1 MHPKRTSKWVVKPF
15 VYFMGSNNIQR
26 AWLFE
31 PNSITE
37 RIKRNHSFELELV
50 SEHTEELDYLDKRI
64 VGIVQNESTVRRVK
78 LFGDGKELVFGESII
93 PQETKEHGFAGLKNL
108 IFTSKK
114 FKRMRVLFAKFEF
127 NSKKYWG
134 RITVFRVNGYPMSI
148 KEIFIID

>member
-1 MHPKRTSKWVVKPF
+1 MHPKRISRWVVKPF

-50 SEHTEELDYLDKRI
+50 SEHIEELDSLDQRI
-64 VGIVQNESTVRRVK
+64 LSIAQNESTVRRVK

-93 PQETKEHGFAGLKNL
+93 PQETKEHGHAL
-108 IFTSKK
+108 
-114 FKRMRVLFAKFEF
+114 LFPE
-127 NSKKYWG
+127 G
-134 RITVFRVNGYPMSI
+134 
-148 KEIFIID
+148 